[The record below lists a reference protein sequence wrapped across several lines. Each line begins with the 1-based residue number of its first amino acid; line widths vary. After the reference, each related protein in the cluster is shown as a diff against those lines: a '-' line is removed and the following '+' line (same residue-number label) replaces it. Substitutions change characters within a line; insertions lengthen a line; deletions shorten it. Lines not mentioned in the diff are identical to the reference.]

1 MERFLEETKCIMED
15 VQMTFK
21 KYLNLIKHGKIRLS
35 TVPFFRKIARIK
47 RLPVRAAVVFL
58 HAPRGGQV

>member
-21 KYLNLIKHGKIRLS
+21 KYLNLIKHG
-35 TVPFFRKIARIK
+35 
-47 RLPVRAAVVFL
+47 
-58 HAPRGGQV
+58 QD